1 MKSDTFCILPWMH
14 LATNSSGN
22 LRVCC
27 NSTPGKNLIRKDDGS
42 PYKLY
47 SDDLLEAWNSP
58 VYKKIR
64 QEFLNGKKPDMCQRC
79 FREEE
84 VGIESAR
91 QFVNSKWKED
101 LQYDNNAPF
110 NIKYIDL
117 RLGNLCNLKCRM
129 CNPFA
134 SNQWIKEWSLINEA
148 LTTDEVIR
156 LKKMGWP
163 EYKRTWENIIPL
175 IHSVEEIYLT
185 GGEPTIIK
193 EQHKILDYCIENKI
207 AKNIK
212 LKYNTNLTNIPEHL
226 INKWKQFKVVQL
238 NCSIDATGD
247 LDRYIRYPSDWKTI
261 EQNFTDLNNLDNV
274 NTEIHCTVQMYN
286 ILRIQ
291 ELIEWVLLKNC
302 KIYFNILNHPDCLNI
317 RVLPVNL
324 KKVVVDNLKIY
335 YDVPKVKGI
344 IDYML
349 AEDWIDKLEDFCT
362 YTQKLDYSRNE
373 NLKNLIPEFKD
384 VFEKKI
390 L

>member
-27 NSTPGKNLIRKDDGS
+27 NSTPGKNLIIKDNGS

-47 SDDLLEAWNSP
+47 KDDLLEAWNSP

-64 QEFLNGKKPDMCQRC
+64 QEFLNGEKPDMCERC
-79 FREEE
+79 FREEA

-91 QFVNSKWKED
+91 QFFNSKWKED
-101 LQYDNNAPF
+101 LQYEDAAPF

-148 LTTDEVIR
+148 LTTDEVSR

-163 EYKRTWENIIPL
+163 EYQKTWENIIPL

-238 NCSIDATGD
+238 NCSIDAIGD

-261 EQNFTDLNNLDNV
+261 EKNFTDLNNLDNV

-291 ELIEWVLLKNC
+291 ELIEWVLLKKC
-302 KIYFNILNHPDCLNI
+302 KIYFNILNHPDWLNI
-317 RVLPVNL
+317 RVLPVDL
-324 KKVVVDNLKIY
+324 KKVVVNNLKIY
-335 YDVPKVKGI
+335 YYVPKVKGI

-349 AEDWIDKLEDFCT
+349 VEDWIDKLEDFCS
-362 YTQKLDYSRNE
+362 YTKKLDHSRNE
-373 NLKNLIPEFKD
+373 SLENLIPEFKD
-384 VFEKKI
+384 VFKKKI